1 MVKATRAYEH
11 LGPRSGISDVRRLF
25 RGINLGIISWE
36 LLRSGEAS
44 SRDLQW
50 ESIQSSK
57 ATSAPQRS
65 SVGTLVDEGR
75 AAVTGTVNSRRATME
90 YGRRVYPNEKIRMS
104 WNTTWPCNCDN
115 ILAGHIQN
123 NGSCAEWSFI
133 ETDEYWSKRVEKR
146 V

>member
-90 YGRRVYPNEKIRMS
+90 YGRRVYPNEKIV
-104 WNTTWPCNCDN
+104 NTHVMVHGTRPGYVIVIIYSPD
-115 ILAGHIQN
+115 IYKIMGRVR
-123 NGSCAEWSFI
+123 NG
-133 ETDEYWSKRVEKR
+133 RL
-146 V
+146 